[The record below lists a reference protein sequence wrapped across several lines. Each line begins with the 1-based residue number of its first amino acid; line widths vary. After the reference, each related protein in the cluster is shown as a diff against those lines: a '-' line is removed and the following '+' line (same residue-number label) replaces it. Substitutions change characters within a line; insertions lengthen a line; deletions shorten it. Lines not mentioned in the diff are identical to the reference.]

1 MPYTIIVGTVPLRV
15 QVPIS
20 APTASRMKTGTTASD
35 TPCTSASWMSSQRMP
50 LRRPMIAAMPAA
62 SSSEIWLAP

>member
-1 MPYTIIVGTVPLRV
+1 
-15 QVPIS
+15 
-20 APTASRMKTGTTASD
+20 MKIGTTASD